1 MKDIGKAFSFPF
13 KDQRWIGKFLLAAVF
28 MILAIVGIGIFI
40 LAGYLIQVTQRVMRR
55 EEELLPD
62 WSDIGIKFIIG
73 FKFVVVY
80 MVYIL
85 PVLLLLLPMM
95 VLSILAEV
103 SHQPEVLGVVT
114 VVYLFGFILLIIPY
128 SLALTAL
135 MPIISYRF
143 AERER
148 ISDALD
154 IAEIIRSFRRNWQST
169 VVVALV
175 TVGLES
181 FAPIGIL
188 FFIVGCFFTLFYA
201 YLVSAYLH
209 GALYLEKGTEVVA
222 S

>member
-13 KDQRWIGKFLLAAVF
+13 KDQGWIGKFLIAAVF
-28 MILAIVGIGIFI
+28 MILSIVGIGIFI

-55 EEELLPD
+55 EEELLPE

-154 IAEIIRSFRRNWQST
+154 IAEIIRHFRRNWQSA

-175 TVGLES
+175 AVGLES

-188 FFIVGCFFTLFYA
+188 FFLIGVFFTLFYA

-209 GALYLEKGTEVVA
+209 GALYLDRGTEVVA
-222 S
+222 A